1 LRQCGFIVTKNTPL
15 KVRLVRVELKE
26 SVEVLITNL
35 WQEEGYRNEEL
46 KEVYFL
52 RWGGGNQHLGAEKH
66 FTA

>member
-1 LRQCGFIVTKNTPL
+1 M
-15 KVRLVRVELKE
+15 RLVRVELKE